1 MIQFDEHIFQMGWF
15 HQLVFGF
22 LLLVLEK
29 RWNLTLAHSYRGEDS
44 QFDYSDMFQIGWNHL
59 DKIQEVTFWSSP
71 QKKQVTCFTPE
82 KVTRFIRKTP
92 ERTDGMYIFS

>member
-1 MIQFDEHIFQMGWF
+1 
-15 HQLVFGF
+15 
-22 LLLVLEK
+22 
-29 RWNLTLAHSYRGEDS
+29 
-44 QFDYSDMFQIGWNHL
+44 MFQIGWNHL